1 MKRFWIGV
9 GLLVFFLAAGS
20 FLTMGFGRI
29 HGPLAETLEEASAL
43 AREDRWQEACTLSE
57 EAREIW
63 EQWRNVTAA
72 VADHAPLEE
81 MDALFSQLECYKEL
95 GWEGAFSC
103 ACMELAQM
111 ARAMQE
117 SQQLTWWTLL

>member
-1 MKRFWIGV
+1 MKRFQIGI
-9 GLLVFFLAAGS
+9 GLLVFFLLAGAY
-20 FLTMGFGRI
+20 LTWGFGRI
-29 HGPLAETLEEASAL
+29 HGPLADDMEAASAL
-43 AREDRWQEACTLSE
+43 ARENRWQEAC
-57 EAREIW
+57 AMA
-63 EQWRNVTAA
+63 EQAAQKWDRWRNLTAA

-81 MDALFSQLECYKEL
+81 MDALFYQLACYKEL